1 MSIAQSSAPA
11 GTAATDTRF
20 TIGSRIMTATVLVG
34 ALIVG
39 CGTWAA
45 TASLNGAVIA
55 QGSVVVDRHA
65 KKVQHRDGGIVAAI
79 NVRNGQRVAAGET
92 LIRLD
97 DTQTRAELAIVR
109 SQLVELSGRKVRLT
123 AERDGQETITYPA
136 DFTAQG
142 GDAALV
148 LSGETRLFKENLATR
163 KSQKEQLGLR
173 IQQLGEETAGLVRQR
188 DAKANELK
196 LIRKELEQVAELQKK
211 ALTPISR
218 LFSMQ
223 REATRLDGEHGAL
236 MSQIAR
242 VAGQIAELNLQ
253 ILSVDQTARGEA
265 QRELRGI
272 EARFAEL
279 TEREGAAKDRLT
291 RMELKAPQGGI
302 VHELTAH
309 TVGGV
314 ITSAEPVLLI
324 VPEDEALNIEA
335 RMSPLDIDQLAIGQ
349 PARLRFSAFN
359 SRTSEELPGRIVH
372 VSADVTT
379 DAKNG
384 QSFYSTRIELDQAG
398 RAKLGDLK
406 LVPGMPVEVFVATA
420 ERTALDY
427 LAKPFLDQ
435 LARAFKEE

>member
-1 MSIAQSSAPA
+1 
-11 GTAATDTRF
+11 
-20 TIGSRIMTATVLVG
+20 
-34 ALIVG
+34 
-39 CGTWAA
+39 
-45 TASLNGAVIA
+45 
-55 QGSVVVDRHA
+55 
-65 KKVQHRDGGIVAAI
+65 
-79 NVRNGQRVAAGET
+79 
-92 LIRLD
+92 
-97 DTQTRAELAIVR
+97 
-109 SQLVELSGRKVRLT
+109 
-123 AERDGQETITYPA
+123 
-136 DFTAQG
+136 
-142 GDAALV
+142 
-148 LSGETRLFKENLATR
+148 
-163 KSQKEQLGLR
+163 
-173 IQQLGEETAGLVRQR
+173 
-188 DAKANELK
+188 
-196 LIRKELEQVAELQKK
+196 
-211 ALTPISR
+211 
-218 LFSMQ
+218 MQ

-291 RMELKAPQGGI
+291 RMELKAPQSGI

-335 RMSPLDIDQLAIGQ
+335 RMSPLDIDQLSIGQ

-372 VSADVTT
+372 VSADITT

-384 QSFYSTRIELDQAG
+384 QSFYSTPIELDQAG